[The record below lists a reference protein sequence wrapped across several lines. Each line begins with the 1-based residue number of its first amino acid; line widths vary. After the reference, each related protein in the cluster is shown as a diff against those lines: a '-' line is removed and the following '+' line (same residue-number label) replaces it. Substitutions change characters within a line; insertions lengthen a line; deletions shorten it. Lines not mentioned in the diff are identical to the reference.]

1 MHTHT
6 HTVTPVLLTNAATSD
21 RTCKTTVFWQSIKP
35 TSSPAQTSP
44 TNLHRWPR
52 RKRGLRHP
60 GIPGN
65 FRLHHGEW
73 GSDGA
78 NRLRLGRA
86 GYGGKHACWRSCN
99 QSHTMNSPS
108 FPSTV
113 HTDHS
118 PSFLLFIQIYKSQ
131 PFLSTIRTDLH
142 ITALPF
148 YCSYRSTHHSP
159 SFCSAFHTALHIT
172 SLPSVLLFIQ
182 LYTSQPFLTFCCLY
196 SSAHH
201 SRSLPSLFIQLY
213 TSQPFLTFCCLYS
226 STHQSRSLPSADY
239 TDLYITIVA
248 VHADLHITAVPS
260 FLLFIQIYTSRQFL
274 CAYHTDLPI
283 TAVLSFL
290 ILIQLFCSHSSS
302 NWTEAFQK
310 QKERKILNADLPYQ
324 KHAFFLAFFFG
335 HLAAS
340 IFFTF
345 SDGEIIK
352 LFFPDEIH
360 QNHEGREVCKART
373 HPYLLE
379 LQQGLAAWWQQ
390 TLQESESKPATDSS
404 KLQTPVRFHL
414 TTHPDADPTV
424 TRVEPWIKDGLDH
437 SNQRQPQWET
447 TMIQRPTQW
456 ETPPHP
462 FSWNLPLCSLMT
474 VMQIC
479 FAILTPFSFC
489 SFTPTQPSWLYQDS
503 NVTMAL
509 ELYNTLNSDMYA
521 SWTSSHQNLTG
532 SFMPIHFYYI
542 SMFRHCWLSQFLLYQ
557 DIQTLLTFTMSIT
570 SRYSDFADFHNF
582 YSIRTFRLC
591 WLSQFVL
598 YQDIQTLL
606 TFTFSKE
613 SGFRFFG
620 WRVPYWLQATITA
633 VTHMILGERKCMH
646 TNSIFLKSKHKQTLS
661 LQIMLSAMTPTVL
674 WNLEHLQC
682 PFSFPQFLT

>member
-201 SRSLPSLFIQLY
+201 SHSLPSLFIQLY
-213 TSQPFLTFCCLYS
+213 TSQPFLTFCCLYRS
-226 STHQSRSLPSADY
+226 IHHNCCCSCRSTHHSCSFLS
-239 TDLYITIVA
+239 A
-248 VHADLHITAVPS
+248 VHTDLHITAVPLCLSYRSTHHSCS
-260 FLLFIQIYTSRQFL
+260 FLSNF
-274 CAYHTDLPI
+274 D
-283 TAVLSFL
+283 TA
-290 ILIQLFCSHSSS
+290 ILL
-302 NWTEAFQK
+302 T
-310 QKERKILNADLPYQ
+310 L
-324 KHAFFLAFFFG
+324 
-335 HLAAS
+335 
-340 IFFTF
+340 
-345 SDGEIIK
+345 IIK
-352 LFFPDEIH
+352 LDRSIPKTERKKNTKCWFAISETCFFSCFFFWSLGSFNFLYIF
-360 QNHEGREVCKART
+360 
-373 HPYLLE
+373 
-379 LQQGLAAWWQQ
+379 WWRDHKIIFPWWN
-390 TLQESESKPATDSS
+390 SSKPRGQRGLQGQNTPLPPGAATGAGG
-404 KLQTPVRFHL
+404 LMA
-414 TTHPDADPTV
+414 ADTAGV
-424 TRVEPWIKDGLDH
+424 RVEACHRQFKTADTSQVSSNNTPWC
-437 SNQRQPQWET
+437 W
-447 TMIQRPTQW
+447 
-456 ETPPHP
+456 PHC
-462 FSWNLPLCSLMT
+462 N
-474 VMQIC
+474 
-479 FAILTPFSFC
+479 
-489 SFTPTQPSWLYQDS
+489 
-503 NVTMAL
+503 
-509 ELYNTLNSDMYA
+509 
-521 SWTSSHQNLTG
+521 
-532 SFMPIHFYYI
+532 
-542 SMFRHCWLSQFLLYQ
+542 
-557 DIQTLLTFTMSIT
+557 
-570 SRYSDFADFHNF
+570 
-582 YSIRTFRLC
+582 
-591 WLSQFVL
+591 
-598 YQDIQTLL
+598 
-606 TFTFSKE
+606 
-613 SGFRFFG
+613 
-620 WRVPYWLQATITA
+620 
-633 VTHMILGERKCMH
+633 
-646 TNSIFLKSKHKQTLS
+646 
-661 LQIMLSAMTPTVL
+661 
-674 WNLEHLQC
+674 
-682 PFSFPQFLT
+682 